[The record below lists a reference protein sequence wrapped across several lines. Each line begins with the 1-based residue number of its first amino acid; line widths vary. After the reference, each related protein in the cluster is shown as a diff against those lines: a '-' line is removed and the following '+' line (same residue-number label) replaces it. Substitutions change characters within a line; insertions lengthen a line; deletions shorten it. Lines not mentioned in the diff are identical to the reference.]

1 MKYSKIFPK
10 HGGDFM
16 SSIRNIT
23 ASSAVPDD
31 LAKRLGPAGINEI
44 LLTLWQGYHDMIAIQ
59 ALPSLKTLKKMI
71 LHRNG
76 MGKYRYDGPV
86 KIELLFY
93 E

>member
-1 MKYSKIFPK
+1 
-10 HGGDFM
+10 M

-44 LLTLWQGYHDMIAIQ
+44 LLTLWQGYHDMIADTSI
-59 ALPSLKTLKKMI
+59 TITENTEKMI